1 MSIHKQFC
9 EILNY
14 SIFNMKKLCLFLL
27 FAAISSFLF
36 AQNTS
41 VRQIGFATGL
51 AYKAVK
57 SEAYSS
63 RILSGIGV
71 PVELFYQKINE
82 RSRHTVGV
90 GFLSVKPSESYNT
103 STEDMSGQIN
113 YEWLKQAYN
122 WRKINFY
129 YGFTGSASG
138 GYRQYITRKLG
149 NNNEAFEGN
158 LTLNAAI
165 MAEYQQDGKRLT
177 GQINYA
183 LIGYQFATLYSFAF
197 TDTRILTPSNVTQI
211 SGSLRYL
218 TPVSKHLNIRTGY
231 LFSLYRSPTPQYL
244 GLLQH
249 QFELA
254 VCYQL

>member
-1 MSIHKQFC
+1 
-9 EILNY
+9 
-14 SIFNMKKLCLFLL
+14 MKKLCLFLL
-27 FAAISSFLF
+27 FATIPSLII

-41 VRQIGFATGL
+41 ICQIGFATGF

-63 RILSGIGV
+63 RILSGIGL
-71 PVELFYQKINE
+71 PIELFYQKINE

-90 GFLSVKPSESYNT
+90 GFLSAKPSESYNT
-103 STEDMSGQIN
+103 SAEDMSGQIN
-113 YEWLKQAYN
+113 YEWLKRAYN
-122 WRKINFY
+122 WRKIDFY
-129 YGFTGSASG
+129 YGFNALASG
-138 GYRQYITRKLG
+138 AYRQYVTPNIG
-149 NNNEAFEGN
+149 NNNSAFEGN

-165 MAEYQQDGKRLT
+165 MAEYEQDEKRFT
-177 GQINYA
+177 GQLNYT

-197 TDTRILTPSNVTQI
+197 TDTRVLTPSNLTQI

-218 TPVSKHLNIRTGY
+218 TPVSKHLNLRTGY

-244 GLLQH
+244 GLLKH

-254 VCYQL
+254 VCYQW